1 MGVIIEFEFLFFWTI
16 EVMAELLLI
25 TCFDEFFLNLAN
37 ILLESGISIANGS
50 IWNEES
56 IQDRFIST
64 DNLLTSF
71 RFGLINSSFN
81 ISSDLIDFST
91 NAGDIFLF
99 NCSKTGFTL
108 LVLAVSFTKSVL
120 EHFGNVSTGL
130 FGLE

>member
-1 MGVIIEFEFLFFWTI
+1 
-16 EVMAELLLI
+16 MAELLLI

-71 RFGLINSSFN
+71 RFGLFA
-81 ISSDLIDFST
+81 ISK
-91 NAGDIFLF
+91 N
-99 NCSKTGFTL
+99 
-108 LVLAVSFTKSVL
+108 
-120 EHFGNVSTGL
+120 
-130 FGLE
+130 